1 MESELIT
8 KELIILRSVYPK
20 NGIKIYTNPVK
31 DPKTNRFPPCVK
43 PVNSNNDIIMTD
55 AEKNSGEYFI
65 KETDVFILQ
74 DGTVFDLSDEIQ
86 AKQWEAVKNNELI
99 ANSRDARDAQ
109 GNLIIDGGK
118 SRYGKAELY
127 IERPGYESKKKVDK
141 KRLVSDAFVHIF
153 SDTLDGMIT
162 KCKLLGK
169 HMRNVPSADVTDYL
183 ISVAEKFPEKII
195 NLYTGGDTKLRLLLI
210 DAKDKHVIRVKDKLY
225 VYGDNIALG
234 ATDDAVITWMKQ
246 AKNRSLLLLIEKDTY
261 PDFYPDETTDSL
273 NDTIGKDKKQK

>member
-1 MESELIT
+1 
-8 KELIILRSVYPK
+8 
-20 NGIKIYTNPVK
+20 
-31 DPKTNRFPPCVK
+31 
-43 PVNSNNDIIMTD
+43 
-55 AEKNSGEYFI
+55 
-65 KETDVFILQ
+65 
-74 DGTVFDLSDEIQ
+74 
-86 AKQWEAVKNNELI
+86 
-99 ANSRDARDAQ
+99 
-109 GNLIIDGGK
+109 
-118 SRYGKAELY
+118 
-127 IERPGYESKKKVDK
+127 
-141 KRLVSDAFVHIF
+141 
-153 SDTLDGMIT
+153 
-162 KCKLLGK
+162 
-169 HMRNVPSADVTDYL
+169 MRNVPSADITDYL